1 MSDLKGPCIE
11 FEGGHDSWG
20 YGVVSQGT
28 TLVGAHRVEWA
39 KRKGEIPDGLHVLHK
54 CDNPGCIN
62 IDHLFLGTHQD
73 NMKDRDAKGRQHS
86 GLTRLTEDEVRKI
99 KHLLTTTR
107 RTLEDIG
114 NEFYVTKYAIWDI
127 KHGRTWTHV

>member
-1 MSDLKGPCIE
+1 MSDCVE

-20 YGVVSQGT
+20 YGAVMYEGRLT
-28 TLVGAHRVEWA
+28 GAHRVAWM
-39 KRKGEIPDGLHVLHK
+39 KHKGLIPQGLHVLHT

-73 NMKDRDAKGRQHS
+73 NMRDRDAKGRQHS
-86 GLTRLTEDEVRKI
+86 GLTRLTEAEVREI
-99 KHLLTTTR
+99 KHLLSTTG

-114 NEFYVTKYAIWDI
+114 RQFMVTKYAVYDI
-127 KHGRTWTHV
+127 KHGRTWSHVK